1 MIISIIVLS
10 YHIQAPYL
18 KGGYFLKAR
27 FQETSYPQYK
37 KNSVELVIVDS
48 EQLKG
53 QVLEW
58 GASLVGFA
66 DMEAILPLRW
76 KTTPFGISI
85 AVRLSNN
92 IIEEIKTSPTLLYAS
107 HYRIVNEF
115 LDFLALKTVN
125 VLQSEDYQALA
136 IPASQ
141 IINANDHHGDISHKM
156 VATRAGLGWIGKNV
170 LLVTP
175 HFGPRVRLVSV
186 LTDAPL
192 RTAAP
197 ISESNCGK
205 CRTCVV
211 ACPAKALHGIHWT
224 ADSSRDDLFEITRC
238 YDQIMH
244 NQGLVGEQICG
255 VCIKACPVGK
265 SKF

>member
-1 MIISIIVLS
+1 MEWI
-10 YHIQAPYL
+10 
-18 KGGYFLKAR
+18 
-27 FQETSYPQYK
+27 
-37 KNSVELVIVDS
+37 IVDS

-53 QVLEW
+53 QILEW

-66 DMEAILPLRW
+66 DMKDILPPRW

-85 AVRLSNN
+85 AVRLSDN
-92 IIEEIKTSPTLLYAS
+92 IIGEIETIPTLLYAS
-107 HYRIVNEF
+107 HYRILNEF
-115 LDFLALKTVN
+115 LDSLALKTVN
-125 VLQSEDYQALA
+125 VLQSDNHQALA

-141 IINANDHHGDISHKM
+141 IVNAKDHLGDISHKM

-192 RTAAP
+192 QTATP

-205 CRTCVV
+205 CRACVV
-211 ACPAKALHGIHWT
+211 ACPVKALHGTHWT
-224 ADSSRDDLFEITRC
+224 AANKRADLFEIARC
-238 YDQIMH
+238 F
-244 NQGLVGEQICG
+244 EQIT
-255 VCIKACPVGK
+255 
-265 SKF
+265 